1 MFPTSF
7 EWTDPIFCIT
17 LTETKK
23 KKQKSKT
30 KQNKKPK
37 NNKKEKSNIEKNGK
51 KLYVRR
57 KQIVPP
63 LPLPPVPPRRKSLMN
78 KSPPT
83 DVLMEL
89 TSNSEG
95 VNHEAIAREMI
106 RDICQFCKN
115 TANEIIEN

>member
-1 MFPTSF
+1 
-7 EWTDPIFCIT
+7 
-17 LTETKK
+17 
-23 KKQKSKT
+23 
-30 KQNKKPK
+30 
-37 NNKKEKSNIEKNGK
+37 
-51 KLYVRR
+51 
-57 KQIVPP
+57 
-63 LPLPPVPPRRKSLMN
+63 MN

-115 TANEIIEN
+115 TANEILENEIRALLENQIMEQVFKKLQEKVYVYENLVNMD

>member
-23 KKQKSKT
+23 PKKSK
-30 KQNKKPK
+30 KK
-37 NNKKEKSNIEKNGK
+37 KKKVKIKYLK
-51 KLYVRR
+51 KWKKIYVRR

-63 LPLPPVPPRRKSLMN
+63 LRLPPLPPPRKSLMN

-115 TANEIIEN
+115 TANEMIEN

>member
-1 MFPTSF
+1 
-7 EWTDPIFCIT
+7 
-17 LTETKK
+17 
-23 KKQKSKT
+23 
-30 KQNKKPK
+30 
-37 NNKKEKSNIEKNGK
+37 
-51 KLYVRR
+51 
-57 KQIVPP
+57 
-63 LPLPPVPPRRKSLMN
+63 MN

-89 TSNSEG
+89 TSNNEG